1 MSHIDAKQ
9 SSAVSRQGRWRRL
22 RNHENATMLLVLLIM
37 IFVVVVIEFFF
48 ARDMVLADVAFW
60 SGSNISSVLQQVSIT
75 GILAIG
81 MTLVMLMGGIDLS
94 IGQMMGFVGVGMAA
108 LIKAGDMPIWS
119 IVVLGI
125 LVGIGC
131 QMLMGLLIS
140 RTKLE
145 PFIVSLGF
153 MSIYQGLIYLITNGR
168 EITFGMK
175 FGFIGNTA
183 FRFGSD
189 FRLFF
194 SVIIYLSLVILVWLA
209 IKYSKFGRRLYAVG
223 GNESAA
229 YLSGINVKNFKLLV
243 YGINGF
249 FAAVAAM
256 VLISR
261 LATGGPNNGQG
272 KEIDVIAAVVVGGTA
287 LSGGKGNIWGTVIG
301 VLLMGIISNALNILG
316 VNPYW
321 QYIMKGALIV
331 VSVLIGYYSGLTTKR
346 AKKVAKS

>member
-1 MSHIDAKQ
+1 MSTKNVKP
-9 SSAVSRQGRWRRL
+9 SGTVNRQGRWDRL
-22 RNHENATMLLVLLIM
+22 RNHENATMLLVLLVI
-37 IFVVVVIEFFF
+37 ICVVVIVEFFF
-48 ARDMVLADVAFW
+48 ARDMKIEEVAFL
-60 SGSNISSVLQQVSIT
+60 SGNNISSVLQQVSIT

-94 IGQMMGFVGVGMAA
+94 IGQMMGFIGVGMAA
-108 LIKAGDMPIWS
+108 LIKAGDLPIWL

-125 LVGIGC
+125 TVGIVC
-131 QMLMGLLIS
+131 QLIMGLLIS

-168 EITFGMK
+168 EITFGTK
-175 FGFIGNTA
+175 FDFIGNTA
-183 FRFGSD
+183 FRLGGN
-189 FRLFF
+189 FRLFL
-194 SVIIYLSLVILVWLA
+194 SVIIFLTLIVLVWLV
-209 IKYSKFGRRLYAVG
+209 IKYTKFGRRLYAVG

-229 YLSGINVKNFKLLV
+229 HLSGINVKNFKLLV
-243 YGINGF
+243 YGINGL
-249 FAAVAAM
+249 FAAIAAM

-272 KEIDVIAAVVVGGTA
+272 KEIDVIAAVVVGGVA

-321 QYIMKGALIV
+321 QYIMKGVLIV
-331 VSVLIGYYSGLTTKR
+331 VSVLIGYYSGLTAMGTKK
-346 AKKVAKS
+346 ASKS